1 MSDKPAAPV
10 SPFGARLRQWRRH
23 RGLSQLG
30 LAGRVASTARHI
42 SFLETGRSR
51 PSRQMVLRLAA
62 TLDVGLRES
71 NELLHAAGLPST
83 YPQVALDGPDL
94 AWYRSAIERMLDAH
108 EPYPAMVIDRHWNV
122 ILANRA
128 CSVLFG
134 PQVVGSNFVRDS
146 LANPAAAQ
154 AIVNWP
160 EVAWAG
166 LDRLRHHLDRTP
178 FDQELRHLVT
188 LAENALVGVARPAT
202 AEPRLAVCP
211 WFRIDDQI
219 VRTIAMV
226 ARFDPIAEVT
236 LDELRVELM
245 YPLDQAAER
254 FFRDR
259 RKPMPSAEGAE
270 PAVAV
275 LAE

>member
-1 MSDKPAAPV
+1 MSEEPPAPV

-30 LAGRVASTARHI
+30 LAGKVASTARHI

-51 PSRQMVLRLAA
+51 PSRQMVLRLADA
-62 TLDVGLRES
+62 LDVGLRGS
-71 NELLHAAGLPST
+71 NELLHTAGLPGT
-83 YPQVALDGPDL
+83 YPQATLDGPDL
-94 AWYRSAIERMLDAH
+94 APYRVAIDRMLDAH

-122 ILANRA
+122 FLANWA

-166 LDRLRHHLDRTP
+166 LDRLRHQLDRTP
-178 FDQELRHLVT
+178 FDQELHHLVT
-188 LAENALVGVARPAT
+188 LAENVLAGVARPST
-202 AEPRLAVCP
+202 DEPTLAICP
-211 WFRIDDQI
+211 WFRIGDQI

-245 YPLDQAAER
+245 YPLDEAAER

-259 RKPMPSAEGAE
+259 HKPIPSA
-270 PAVAV
+270 
-275 LAE
+275 